1 MAETACTEVG
11 LAEKSKAPAGE
22 KVRER
27 QIEFFYCVLGGEGE
41 QKIIYTVKKFAVG
54 GIAE

>member
-1 MAETACTEVG
+1 MVEKDCTEIG
-11 LAEKSKAPAGE
+11 FAEKSKATAGE
-22 KVRER
+22 KVRKR

-54 GIAE
+54 SIAE